1 MEALASKA
9 AKYMVA
15 TTASQLSCV
24 FKHGSK
30 CENLWGKVE
39 ELKCARQREDEK
51 KAMENYF
58 AGFLLDTKNSYQL
71 GKKADEE
78 AEAITQLLNEKD
90 RFDRVSYRP
99 ALEGISIR
107 PVKEYEAFGSR
118 SDAFNGAMAALEDDN
133 VNVIGVYGMG
143 GVGKTTLVSEA
154 ARHVKEKKLFDEVV
168 FVAVKQTPNMVT
180 FKTRLLRS

>member
-39 ELKCARQREDEK
+39 DLKCARQRVQQSVDEAK
-51 KAMENYF
+51 RN
-58 AGFLLDTKNSYQL
+58 
-71 GKKADEE
+71 GKKIFNDVE
-78 AEAITQLLNEKD
+78 
-90 RFDRVSYRP
+90 RVSYRP

-143 GVGKTTLVSEA
+143 GVGKTTLISEA
-154 ARHVKEKKLFDEVV
+154 AKHVKEKKLFDEVV
-168 FVAVKQTPNMVT
+168 FVAVKQTQNMVT
-180 FKTRLLRS
+180 FKTRLLRSDPGFGGTWNSFHRRPYGMQDLDDF